1 MPAKFDLI
9 SIKVV
14 FTKTQEWYMFYIE
27 QSIAT
32 YHNIIQICT
41 LDAAEMCV
49 GQNGM
54 QFVWL
59 LGL

>member
-9 SIKVV
+9 LIKVV
-14 FTKTQEWYMFYIE
+14 FTKTQEWYMFHTE

-32 YHNIIQICT
+32 YHNIIYICT
-41 LDAAEMCV
+41 LDAAEKCV

-54 QFVWL
+54 L